1 VFKLSP
7 DIQKN
12 KKKGL
17 KRRGVGMKRVELVMK
32 NPQRIKFT
40 EDFLQANNQF
50 AIVWSSQF

>member
-17 KRRGVGMKRVELVMK
+17 KRRGVGMKRVELVMREISERGCGILLVQK
-32 NPQRIKFT
+32 K
-40 EDFLQANNQF
+40 
-50 AIVWSSQF
+50 